1 LPKSRNIVPAGFGSL
16 PKAGNI
22 VLSGFGS
29 LPKARNIVLSGFGSL
44 PKGRNIVPASF
55 GSLPKGK
62 NIVPAALGVCP
73 KGEIHF
79 GLWEFAQRKKF
90 ILGFGQ
96 NFKPVSH
103 QSHRKQKKA
112 TNNTG
117 RFYTGTAKKP
127 LLKKTSAE
135 MGK

>member
-1 LPKSRNIVPAGFGSL
+1 LPKSRNIVLPTFGSL

-29 LPKARNIVLSGFGSL
+29 LPKAGNIVLSGFGSL

-90 ILGFGQ
+90 ILGFGHLSVSE
-96 NFKPVSH
+96 KPAD
-103 QSHRKQKKA
+103 RILKQTA
-112 TNNTG
+112 G
-117 RFYTGTAKKP
+117 R
-127 LLKKTSAE
+127 
-135 MGK
+135 GKNEINSFFIF